1 MTRGHDGHSGDDA
14 VLGAI
19 AHCAASA
26 GFDVED
32 VAIRLVG
39 GKRMIRVVVDRDGGV
54 DLDAAAAVSRDIA
67 AALDADHD
75 DVLGEA
81 PYTLEVTSR
90 GVGAPLTEPRH
101 FRRAAGRLV
110 TLVTSDGAERLAR
123 IVSVDGPE
131 LVYLPGRDGVT
142 PTRLPLADVARA
154 KAEVEF
160 SPPPEAVRAILEEL
174 RVAVPGAGAP
184 EGEGGLGR

>member
-1 MTRGHDGHSGDDA
+1 MTRGHDGHDGDDA
-14 VLGAI
+14 VLNSI
-19 AHCAASA
+19 AQCAASA

-32 VAIRLVG
+32 VTIRLQG
-39 GKRMIRVVVDRDGGV
+39 GKRVIRVVVDRDGGV

-75 DVLGEA
+75 DALGEA

-90 GVGAPLTEPRH
+90 GVGAPLTEARH

-110 TLVTSDGAERLAR
+110 SLVTGDGAERSAR

-131 LVYLPGRDGVT
+131 LVFLPGRDGVT
-142 PTRLPLADVARA
+142 PTRLPLTDIARA
-154 KAEVEF
+154 KVEVEF
-160 SPPPEAVRAILEEL
+160 SPPPEAVRAVLEEL
-174 RVAVPGAGAP
+174 HVVVPGAP
-184 EGEGGLGR
+184 EGEGESER